1 VPAGIYINVARFNRP
16 SARRIS
22 RPTSL
27 NDAVKTPMSKVS
39 VIIPTYNCAR
49 YIGEAIE
56 SVSRQTRQATEIV
69 VVDDGST
76 DDTETVLGPYI
87 DRRIVR
93 YARQANQGP
102 GAARNSGI
110 ALATGDYIAFLDA
123 DDALTPDSLEKR
135 VGLIEAVPEMNFAF
149 SDYFYQDDPARAGV
163 ALLRQ
168 QRFLE
173 KFAAIAM
180 ATSNGTVFS
189 SASFDDV
196 FEIPFFVT
204 TNTVVV
210 RRRAFE
216 KAGVFR
222 TDILGHED
230 TDMWLRL
237 AKNSPIGYIDAP
249 LAYYKRFR
257 GNLTM
262 RNPLRYGEDRIRFLE
277 LLRKENAGLE
287 KARAIISQ
295 RLGWVHYDI
304 ACHFSRQKQ
313 LLRARQYFVK
323 SILSD
328 PRSRLSYR
336 ALASSFVPA
345 SWKKWARGN
354 QHDG

>member
-1 VPAGIYINVARFNRP
+1 M
-16 SARRIS
+16 S
-22 RPTSL
+22 TS
-27 NDAVKTPMSKVS
+27 SVS

-56 SVSRQTRQATEIV
+56 SVLSQTRKATDII

-76 DDTETVLGPYI
+76 DETAVVLRPYI
-87 DRRIVR
+87 DKRTVSYVR
-93 YARQANQGP
+93 QENQGP
-102 GAARNSGI
+102 GAARNAGI

-135 VGLIEAVPEMNFAF
+135 VGLIEAVPEMNFVF
-149 SDYFYQDDPARAGV
+149 SDYFYQDDQASTGV

-173 KFAAIAM
+173 RFASIAVE
-180 ATSNGTVFS
+180 TPNGTVLS

-210 RRRAFE
+210 RKRAFE
-216 KAGVFR
+216 KTGVFR

-237 AKNSPIGYIDAP
+237 ARNSPIGYIDAP

-257 GNLTM
+257 GNLTIK
-262 RNPLRYGEDRIRFLE
+262 NPLRYGEDRIRFLE
-277 LLRKENAGLE
+277 LLRKENPGLKKAG
-287 KARAIISQ
+287 AIISR

-304 ACHFSRQKQ
+304 ACHFSREKQ
-313 LLRARQYFVK
+313 LSRARRYFLK
-323 SILSD
+323 SILND
-328 PRSRLSYR
+328 PRSQLSYR
-336 ALASSFVPA
+336 ALALSFVPA
-345 SWKKWARGN
+345 SWKTWARGN
-354 QHDG
+354 RHDG